1 MHVFDTISAR
11 LLPIPNIDVIKIK
24 DLYTLNTQVL
34 KKIELPEHKK
44 TSFKVRERKRFFP
57 EVLSTCIYDQI
68 AAYLKE
74 EQMHCIKAIEKSDH
88 MFYVDT
94 KTETD
99 TEKDLR

>member
-68 AAYLKE
+68 VESLTE
-74 EQMHCIKAIEKSDH
+74 EQIRCIKVIEKSNT
-88 MFYVDT
+88 MRYVDT
-94 KTETD
+94 KIKIDTD
-99 TEKDLR
+99 IE